1 MDNNLKNENP
11 KDESSDIPNKD
22 SENTENEE
30 KIEEPEIPSEEE
42 VRYEDFYVRLREK
55 INKQLKDSYNTD
67 SPINKVINLTALLP
81 DLLHLNIKLL
91 FDGNVSAEKKGA
103 ILGAIIYVISP
114 IDLIPDILPV
124 FGWLDDLVVITV
136 GLNALL
142 DDKKDEYIRKA
153 VNRYWAGEDSV
164 FDTTKHIVDIL
175 DNAVEFLP
183 RKILKII
190 KDLLRGK

>member
-11 KDESSDIPNKD
+11 KDESSDNSNKD
-22 SENTENEE
+22 SESTENEE
-30 KIEEPEIPSEEE
+30 KIGEPEIPSEEKI
-42 VRYEDFYVRLREK
+42 RYEDFYVRLRGR

-114 IDLIPDILPV
+114 IDLIPDVLPA
-124 FGWLDDLVVITV
+124 FGWLDDLIVITI
-136 GLNALL
+136 GLNALF
-142 DDKKDEYIRKA
+142 DDEKDEYIRKA

-164 FDTTKHIVDIL
+164 FDATKHIVDIL

-183 RKILKII
+183 RKVLKII

>member
-11 KDESSDIPNKD
+11 KDESSDNSNKD

-30 KIEEPEIPSEEE
+30 KIGEPEIPSEEE
-42 VRYEDFYVRLREK
+42 IRYKDFYVRLRGR

-114 IDLIPDILPV
+114 IDLIPDVLPA
-124 FGWLDDLVVITV
+124 FGWLDDLIVITI
-136 GLNALL
+136 GLNALF
-142 DDKKDEYIRKA
+142 DDEKDEYIRKA

-164 FDTTKHIVDIL
+164 FDATKHIVDIL

-183 RKILKII
+183 RKVLKII

>member
-11 KDESSDIPNKD
+11 KDESSDNSNKD
-22 SENTENEE
+22 SESTENEE
-30 KIEEPEIPSEEE
+30 KIGEPEIPSEEE
-42 VRYEDFYVRLREK
+42 IRYEDFYVRLRGR

-114 IDLIPDILPV
+114 IDLIPDILPA
-124 FGWLDDLVVITV
+124 FGWLDDLIVITI
-136 GLNALL
+136 GLNALF
-142 DDKKDEYIRKA
+142 DDEKDEYIRKA

-164 FDTTKHIVDIL
+164 FDATKHIVDIL

-183 RKILKII
+183 RKVLKII

>member
-11 KDESSDIPNKD
+11 KDESSDNSNKD
-22 SENTENEE
+22 SESTENEE
-30 KIEEPEIPSEEE
+30 KIGEPEIPSEEE
-42 VRYEDFYVRLREK
+42 IRYKDFYVRLRGR

-114 IDLIPDILPV
+114 IDLIPDILPA
-124 FGWLDDLVVITV
+124 FGWLDDLIVITI
-136 GLNALL
+136 GLNALF
-142 DDKKDEYIRKA
+142 DDEKDEYIRKA

-164 FDTTKHIVDIL
+164 FDATKHIVDIL

-183 RKILKII
+183 RKVLKII